1 MTDKKT
7 KEVSADVMMADIM
20 LRLTAI
26 EKLLIDK
33 NIFTQEEFFQTM
45 EEIAKKV
52 SQVLLEKV
60 QAMTAEQKIETE
72 LPPLKPHLTGTDIN
86 KN

>member
-1 MTDKKT
+1 MSDKKT
-7 KEVSADVMMADIM
+7 KDISPDVMLADIM
-20 LRLTAI
+20 LRLTAM

-33 NIFTQEEFFQTM
+33 KVFSQEEFFQTM

-52 SQVLLEKV
+52 SQVILDK
-60 QAMTAEQKIETE
+60 AKTITAE
-72 LPPLKPHLTGTDIN
+72 TDPI